1 MSRCFLY
8 CPPWIILL
16 KMATYISRFKA
27 MCLTHFSWFRET
39 YMLCRKK
46 EFICPK
52 KFHHTLLWNFH
63 EIHYRCFKSLSKSP
77 SLSQTNLGTHEFLL
91 DETSFCANFGKQKK
105 PSFRIMWSH
114 IIHFSICGFD
124 VSQKCFLW

>member
-1 MSRCFLY
+1 MSGCFLY

-16 KMATYISRFKA
+16 KWPPI
-27 MCLTHFSWFRET
+27 FRVLKHCAWHIFHGFVKHIF
-39 YMLCRKK
+39 MSGKK
-46 EFICPK
+46 FICPK